1 MAVTADA
8 ERELAQLA
16 PGRVRPGSD
25 LDVIDGTQ
33 PRWVVEPATP
43 EAMAAVL
50 AWASM
55 HGQPVVIRGG
65 GTHLDWGRR
74 PADVGLVVS
83 THSLNRITRYEPGDL
98 TVSVEAGIP
107 ISDLNREL
115 AGHGQWL
122 PIDAAAESTTI
133 GGAIATNDA
142 GPLRHRYGTPRDQ
155 VIGVRL
161 ATADGR
167 LAVAGGQVVK
177 NVAGYDL
184 GKLVAGSFGTL
195 AGIVSATFKLAPV
208 PPALTTLVVAFE
220 TGAATAAAAAALS
233 ASQLDPMSLEVEAR
247 TGGQASYRLLVRFGG
262 TASSNA
268 EQAASAAQIAASSHP
283 TSRETLDGDREA
295 SLWRDRAVRIRQR
308 GSGTDVRASWLPA
321 SLPAVFAL
329 LDQVARET
337 SVEIE
342 LNARAAV
349 GAGAIHVE
357 GDAAARVAL
366 VARLRE
372 RPETVGHVV
381 VTRAGRD
388 VKERADVWG
397 PPLPSA
403 VIAGAVKRAL
413 DPAGV
418 LNAGRG
424 PI

>member
-8 ERELAQLA
+8 ERELAALA
-16 PGRVRPGSD
+16 PNAVRPAGD
-25 LDVIDGTQ
+25 ADVIDGTR
-33 PRWVVEPATP
+33 PRWVVEPTTP
-43 EAMAAVL
+43 ESLAAVL

-74 PADVGLVVS
+74 PEHVGLVVS
-83 THSLNRITRYEPGDL
+83 TRGLSRITRYEPGDL
-98 TVSVEAGIP
+98 TVSVEAGIS
-107 ISDLNREL
+107 IADLNREL
-115 AGHGQWL
+115 ALHRQWL
-122 PIDAAAESTTI
+122 PFDAASESATI
-133 GGAIATNDA
+133 GGAVATNDS

-155 VIGVRL
+155 IIGVRL

-208 PPALTTLVVAFE
+208 PPASTTLTVSFE
-220 TGAATAAAAAALS
+220 TDAAAAAAAAALS
-233 ASQLDPMSLEVEAR
+233 ASQLDPMSLEVDALVGR
-247 TGGQASYRLLVRFGG
+247 RASFRLLARFGG
-262 TASSNA
+262 TVASNA
-268 EQAASAAQIAASSHP
+268 EQAASAARIAGSANP
-283 TSRETLDGDREA
+283 TSSETVEGDREA
-295 SLWRDRAVRIRQR
+295 ALWRDRALRSR
-308 GSGTDVRASWLPA
+308 GDAETELRASWLPA
-321 SLPAVFAL
+321 SLPAVLAL
-329 LDQVARET
+329 LADVARNT

-349 GAGAIHVE
+349 GAGAIHID
-357 GDAAARVAL
+357 GDAAARASV

-381 VTRAGRD
+381 VTRGGPD
-388 VKERADVWG
+388 VKDLADVWG
-397 PPLPSA
+397 PPVASA
-403 VIAGAVKRAL
+403 AIAGALKRAL

-424 PI
+424 PV